1 MLIDAKTDK
10 MKKHLAIFIALLLT
24 TGALAQGTIRGTVA
38 DGVNGDLL
46 IGANVLIQGTSK
58 GAMADL
64 DGNYSLEGLAPGTY
78 TVVASFISYNK
89 LVEENIVVKDG
100 EVSIVNFNLMPA
112 TFIIEQEAVVEVR
125 QDRSKDIFM
134 ENAKKKDPAMI
145 DYISSQQIKKSG
157 DSDAS
162 SALKRVTG
170 VSTVGNYVFVRGL
183 SDRYIKTTL
192 NGAEIPSLDPKRN
205 SVQMDLFPTAL
216 IDNLVVVK
224 TLNSDLPADYS
235 GAFINIITKDF
246 PDEFTFNYS
255 GSIGYNTNATFND
268 NFLTSE
274 GSSSDWMGWDNGF
287 RDVPES
293 VSSDTQINQP
303 SLSNYYDALV
313 LAGYQTDLDALG
325 INGPTDIGTGSGQQ
339 SIGQIVNQ
347 IDGIQSVSQV
357 NNEFLPAIREVQ
369 NQGLSA
375 QTKDFEN
382 TWDNVRSAPIFDISQ
397 AISFGNQTKL
407 FGKPLGYNFGFQY
420 KRSNQF
426 YENGTTGRFTLTGN
440 ENEKDNLDV
449 QRLLSDARGTQSV
462 YTSALFNLSYKLSAN
477 DKIGFTY
484 MPNISGV
491 NDSRYQNGINPSD
504 AVGLGQ
510 EQRQQRYLERSMNV
524 FQLRGEHFLKDFHKM
539 KIDWI
544 GSYTRG
550 KQTTPDLRVFTNS
563 YEELPAK
570 TIYFDANGN
579 DITDDVE
586 FLISEGENVEEAFPG
601 YTQEERPAGEL
612 EYSIEDNLYPSPTR
626 YYREMIDNTLDL
638 KLNFE
643 IPFNNATGLKNN
655 FSFGASYVGKTREYA
670 ESRYS
675 FISSGLAY
683 AGDPNAYFDES
694 NMNIVPGSSEYIY
707 LRDDTDIQNSYTASQ
722 DVLGAY
728 AMVDWNA
735 SKKLRV
741 NGGVRL
747 ETTDMLLESAKLLV
761 DDVDPS
767 LEDNFR
773 GSLDLLDILPAVNLT
788 YQLRKMD
795 LQTTNLR
802 FSASQSVARPMFRE
816 KAPYS
821 VFDFEIQEQ
830 QTGNTDLTR
839 TLINN
844 LDLRLEHYPNLGEI
858 YSVSFFY
865 KDFRDPIEQ
874 VIIATA
880 ANTEITWVN
889 VERAQVLGAEFEVRK
904 NLGFITPKL
913 NNLSAALNVTL
924 VHSATDIQE
933 DELTEIR
940 GTDPDHADTRPMFG
954 QSPYIVNSLLSYDND
969 SLGLSVT
976 ASFNISG
983 PQLILITP
991 GGTPDVYDQPR
1002 GILDLTV
1009 SKDLG
1014 EHFAVRFKA
1023 RNLLDPEYRQSYTFK
1038 GQESTFQSF
1047 NRGRTFSVGFSYRI

>member
-1 MLIDAKTDK
+1 
-10 MKKHLAIFIALLLT
+10 MKKHLAIILALFLSVS
-24 TGALAQGTIRGTVA
+24 ALAQGTIRGTVA

-46 IGANVLIQGTSK
+46 IGANVLIQGTTK

-64 DGNYSLEGLAPGTY
+64 DGNYALEGLSAGTY
-78 TVVASFISYNK
+78 TIAASFISYNK

-100 EVSIVNFNLMPA
+100 EVTIVNFNLMPA
-112 TFIIEQEAVVEVR
+112 TFIIEQEAVIEVK

-224 TLNSDLPADYS
+224 TLNSNLPADYS

-246 PDEFTFNYS
+246 PDKFTFNYS
-255 GSIGYNTNATFND
+255 GSLGYNTNATFNN
-268 NFLTSE
+268 NFLTSA
-274 GSSSDWMGWDNGF
+274 GSDTAWMGWDNGF
-287 RDVPES
+287 RDVPEV
-293 VSSDTQINQP
+293 VSSDSEINQP

-313 LAGYQTDLDALG
+313 LAGYESDLNAIG

-357 NNEFLPAIREVQ
+357 NNEFLPAIREAQ
-369 NQGLSA
+369 NQGLSE
-375 QTKDFEN
+375 QTKAFGN
-382 TWDNVRSAPIFDISQ
+382 TWENQRSAAFMDISQ

-407 FGKPLGYNFGFQY
+407 FGRPLGYNFGFQY
-420 KRSNQF
+420 KRSSQF

-449 QRLLSDARGTQSV
+449 QRLLTDSRGTQSV
-462 YTSALFNLSYKLSAN
+462 YTSALFNLSYKLTDN
-477 DKIGFTY
+477 NKIGFTY

-524 FQLRGEHFLKDFHKM
+524 FQLRGEHFLKDFHNM
-539 KIDWI
+539 KVNWI

-550 KQTTPDLRVFTNS
+550 RQTTPDLRVFTNS
-563 YEELPAK
+563 YEELPAR
-570 TIYFDANGN
+570 TLYFDASGN
-579 DITDDVE
+579 DVTDNVE
-586 FLISEGENVEEAFPG
+586 FLLSEGESIEEAYPG
-601 YTQEERPAGEL
+601 YTTEERAAGEL

-626 YYREMIDNTLDL
+626 YYRDMVDNTLDL

-643 IPFNNATGLKNN
+643 MPFHNATGLKNT
-655 FSFGASYVGKTREYA
+655 FSFGGSYVGKTRDYS

-683 AGDPNAYFDES
+683 AGDPNAYFDAS
-694 NMNIVPGSSEYIY
+694 NMNIVPGSSEYLY

-735 SKKLRV
+735 SKKLRI
-741 NGGVRL
+741 NGGLRV
-747 ETTDMLLESAKLLV
+747 ETTDMLLESAKLFT
-761 DDVDPS
+761 DDIDPS

-773 GSLDLLDILPAVNLT
+773 GSLDLVDILPAMNLT
-788 YQLRKMD
+788 YQLRKVD

-889 VERAQVLGAEFEVRK
+889 VDRAQVFGAEFEVRK
-904 NLGFITPKL
+904 NLGALTPKL
-913 NNLSAALNVTL
+913 SNLSAALNVTL
-924 VHSATDIQE
+924 VYSATDIQE

-940 GTDPDHADTRPMFG
+940 GTDPNHADTRPMYG
-954 QSPYIVNSLLSYDND
+954 QSPYIINSLLSYDND
-969 SLGLSVT
+969 SLGLNVT

-1014 EHFAVRFKA
+1014 EHFAVSFKA
-1023 RNLLDPEYRQSYTFK
+1023 RNLLDPEYRQTYTFK
-1038 GQESTFQSF
+1038 GEESTFQSF
-1047 NRGRTFSVGFSYRI
+1047 NRGRTFSLGFSYRI